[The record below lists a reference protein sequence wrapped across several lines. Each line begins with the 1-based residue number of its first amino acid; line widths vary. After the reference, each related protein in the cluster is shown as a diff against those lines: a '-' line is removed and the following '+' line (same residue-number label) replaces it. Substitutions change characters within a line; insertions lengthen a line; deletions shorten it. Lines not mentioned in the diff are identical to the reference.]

1 MPNVIKGRRMA
12 FDFGDVRIGVAI
24 SDVDGILAV
33 PLTTLINKE
42 DTLFLQIAELF
53 NEYQPIH
60 LYVGKPLHLS
70 GKESESTIKAMNF
83 AEKLRQMSP
92 TPVSLIDERLSTVSA
107 ARQLQEAGKNAKQA
121 RKVIDEAA
129 AVGILE
135 AALNAQKSRP

>member
-1 MPNVIKGRRMA
+1 
-12 FDFGDVRIGVAI
+12 
-24 SDVDGILAV
+24 
-33 PLTTLINKE
+33 
-42 DTLFLQIAELF
+42 
-53 NEYQPIH
+53 
-60 LYVGKPLHLS
+60 
-70 GKESESTIKAMNF
+70 MNF